1 MKNSSVFS
9 RMKKSRFDI
18 SSARI
23 EVPAGYRVTV
33 RILTDGSQRGMV
45 TIRGKVG
52 HLVILHVGMP
62 LSRNPLRSPRC

>member
-1 MKNSSVFS
+1 VFS

-33 RILTDGSQRGMV
+33 RILTDGSQSI
-45 TIRGKVG
+45 TIE
-52 HLVILHVGMP
+52 P
-62 LSRNPLRSPRC
+62 P